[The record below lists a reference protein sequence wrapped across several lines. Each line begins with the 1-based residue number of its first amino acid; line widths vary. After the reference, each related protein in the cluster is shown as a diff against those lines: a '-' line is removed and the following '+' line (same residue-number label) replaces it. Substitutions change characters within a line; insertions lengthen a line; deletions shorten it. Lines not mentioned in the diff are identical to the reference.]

1 MKATTPPII
10 AVNKLFIF
18 DNFNSDYLNDVG
30 WVDVRKPNK
39 IKYWKYSIMFYL
51 HTKKIK
57 GKQSDRHRV
66 RSASE
71 SYTKIL

>member
-30 WVDVRKPNK
+30 WVDVRKPN
-39 IKYWKYSIMFYL
+39 ISGISN
-51 HTKKIK
+51 IS
-57 GKQSDRHRV
+57 G
-66 RSASE
+66 
-71 SYTKIL
+71 ILLGCAVA